1 MKFSLVLPLAA
12 LSSAFVIPDEQVMSK
27 VAVEC
32 HKPSDSIFKKL
43 STKEDLVNK
52 VEPTLSKAVSSTK
65 NAIDQAF
72 EVVSETVDTATQKFQ
87 SSYFNAE
94 AWLESGLET
103 LNEDDGGHHG
113 HHGHH
118 GDHGDHGKHPHHDHP
133 HKPNMT
139 VYQLIAESKYTTEL
153 AALIN
158 EYDDIVELLN
168 GTTANFTIFAP
179 TNHAL
184 KKIAEH
190 GPKPSKEQLKK
201 VLAYHVSGDF
211 YPAGRVLVTQ
221 TIPTLYM
228 EEGIG
233 GKAQRL
239 STNIGFRGLTVNF
252 YSRVVAVNIVSIK
265 KYC

>member
-1 MKFSLVLPLAA
+1 MKLSVILPLAA

-27 VAVEC
+27 VAIES
-32 HKPSDSIFKKL
+32 HKKSDSVFDKL
-43 STKEDLVNK
+43 PSKEELVSK
-52 VEPTLSKAVSSTK
+52 VEHTFSKAVCGTK

-72 EVVSETVDTATQKFQ
+72 EVVSETADSATRKAQ
-87 SSYFNAE
+87 SSYFNNE
-94 AWLESGLET
+94 AWVESSLAA
-103 LNEDDGGHHG
+103 LDEDDGGHHG

-139 VYQLIAESKYTTEL
+139 VYQLIAESKYTTKL

-168 GTTANFTIFAP
+168 GTTANFTVFAP
-179 TNHAL
+179 TNHAFE
-184 KKIAEH
+184 KIGEH
-190 GPKPSKEQLKK
+190 GHKPSKEELKK
-201 VLAYHVSGDF
+201 ILAYHVSGDF
-211 YPAGRVLVTQ
+211 YPAGRVLVSQ

-252 YSRVVAVNIVSIK
+252 YSRVVVVNIVRI
-265 KYC
+265 